1 MSTTLCPQPAAASF
15 ARRAVAAKWGG
26 TGTRGGHRR
35 GSWVSEGILCH
46 ARAVLV
52 GVAALVLGLAA
63 ILQLWLREG
72 AGCGCA
78 GVRGCAQAGGII
90 SSYYSTSQSKCFLKA
105 SIH

>member
-1 MSTTLCPQPAAASF
+1 MSTTLCPQPAAASL
-15 ARRAVAAKWGG
+15 ARGAMAAKWGAQQ
-26 TGTRGGHRR
+26 
-35 GSWVSEGILCH
+35 GSWGLRGKLP
-46 ARAVLV
+46 RAGQCRL
-52 GVAALVLGLAA
+52 AWLPCCWVLGLAA

-72 AGCGCA
+72 AGRGCA